1 MESAKNQIDSQIDQ
15 QQHSRFIRGKSE
27 AIASKAHA
35 EALSEIF
42 SVLLV
47 TVLLHSSSRP
57 SSETKAGSTDDSES
71 TSSGTQSVD
80 DTQTLNVSLAQ
91 PGMLQPKLL
100 ADCITSVL
108 VGHQEPL
115 MTREQ
120 FVSTAL
126 RRMGDGSLPPMGY
139 LLSQPGRASKP
150 VSRQRSAMLRSS
162 EQLQLQE
169 CRQKPSLVA
178 RKTTDLMV
186 KARYEQR
193 RLGTQSVEDSLLSC
207 KSSFVLHLYPSD
219 PLLCR
224 SGLSGDKP

>member
-1 MESAKNQIDSQIDQ
+1 MESSKNQIDSQIDQ
-15 QQHSRFIRGKSE
+15 QQHSRFIRGKSD
-27 AIASKAHA
+27 AIANKAHA

-47 TVLLHSSSRP
+47 TMLLHSSPRP
-57 SSETKAGSTDDSES
+57 SSESKTGSTDESES
-71 TSSGTQSVD
+71 TTSSGAPSTD
-80 DTQTLNVSLAQ
+80 DAQTLNVSLAQ
-91 PGMLQPKLL
+91 PSMLQPKLL
-100 ADCITSVL
+100 ADCIAAVL
-108 VGHQEPL
+108 AGHQELL

-169 CRQKPSLVA
+169 CRKKPTLVA
-178 RKTTDLMV
+178 RKTTDQMV
-186 KARYEQR
+186 RARYEQR

-207 KSSFVLHLYPSD
+207 KSSQTLFFSF
-219 PLLCR
+219 
-224 SGLSGDKP
+224 S